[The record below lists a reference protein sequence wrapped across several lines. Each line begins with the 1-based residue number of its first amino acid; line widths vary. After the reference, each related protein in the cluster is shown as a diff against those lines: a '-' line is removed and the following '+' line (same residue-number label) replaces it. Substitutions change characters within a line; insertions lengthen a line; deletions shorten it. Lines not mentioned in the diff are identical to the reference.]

1 MTTINYSNHKSLFG
15 KYILATTEKGI
26 CDISFFT
33 GKETEAVTQLE
44 KEILK
49 RNKHIIFQK
58 IKRED
63 IDFNTKQKLDPHGT
77 PFQKEVW
84 KALMKIK
91 KGKTK
96 TYREV
101 AEMIKKPQAVRAVAN
116 AIAKN
121 NIAILIPCHR
131 VIKNDGKLGEFR
143 WGEKLKHSLLKAEG
157 AI

>member
-1 MTTINYSNHKSLFG
+1 MPIINYSTHKSSFG
-15 KYILATTEKGI
+15 KYIVATTNKGI

-33 GKETEAVTQLE
+33 TTETEAVTKLE

-49 RNKHIIFQK
+49 RDKHIIFQK

-63 IDFNTKQKLDPHGT
+63 IDFDKKQKLDPHST

-84 KALMKIK
+84 KALIRIK

-101 AEMIKKPQAVRAVAN
+101 AEMIKKPSAVRAVAS

-131 VIKNDGKLGEFR
+131 VIRNDGKPGEFR
-143 WGEKLKHSLLKAEG
+143 WGEKLKNILLKAEG